1 MYIYNISE
9 NLGRIYIN
17 KLLTTSY
24 LTHFCVFFIRKS
36 LDIHKIL
43 KILKEN
49 SLKIPKKVSN
59 MTLLTTLM
67 YRYDLLFLR

>member
-43 KILKEN
+43 KKQK

-67 YRYDLLFLR
+67 YRYDLFFLR